1 MNLDFLNNGQRVY
14 GIGIE
19 NHGSYFNA
27 KAVLERK
34 INKAS
39 IIRGGVEF
47 QNSIEDMTYQP
58 ENAPRFKNI
67 IRILYLLFLL
77 KQIWLFRSAFFCTY
91 RESEQKTPHISLNGI
106 FHQGWQLL
114 TESLKNGQVH

>member
-1 MNLDFLNNGQRVY
+1 MKGDNTFHNLSYREKLGRYTLNLGSTFTYNKNDMNLDFLNNGQRVY

-34 INKAS
+34 LNKAS

-58 ENAPRFKNI
+58 ENTARFKKHYQDLI
-67 IRILYLLFLL
+67 SSVLL
-77 KQIWLFRSAFFCTY
+77 KQIWLW
-91 RESEQKTPHISLNGI
+91 IST
-106 FHQGWQLL
+106 FQH
-114 TESLKNGQVH
+114 V

>member
-58 ENAPRFKNI
+58 ENAPRFKTLSGSYI
-67 IRILYLLFLL
+67 FCFAETDLALDQHFSARIGVRAENSSYL
-77 KQIWLFRSAFFCTY
+77 
-91 RESEQKTPHISLNGI
+91 
-106 FHQGWQLL
+106 
-114 TESLKNGQVH
+114 